1 MLAHVC
7 IKRFPLISEVTVR
20 GTHVHCVFYH
30 VSGITLMSGPRF
42 FRHVILSHWKKKK
55 LSKQWQCSQNTVC
68 YGEIMCWTWM
78 FWEKFHSFWGRKI
91 VFKGTGKCD
100 YCENF
105 WLTLKWKQKHIFYV
119 SQICD
124 TFCMLYM
131 SQRYL
136 FDIWGCVY
144 SMNLVSAWTF
154 CKVYKIFVQ
163 WKCWVMLLQV
173 AVS

>member
-1 MLAHVC
+1 M
-7 IKRFPLISEVTVR
+7 ISEVTVR

-42 FRHVILSHWKKKK
+42 FRHVILSHWKKNNFQNNDNAVKIQCVMGGLCAEHGCFEKSFILFGGEK
-55 LSKQWQCSQNTVC
+55 LCLKVLENV
-68 YGEIMCWTWM
+68 I
-78 FWEKFHSFWGRKI
+78 I
-91 VFKGTGKCD
+91 VRI
-100 YCENF
+100 F

-136 FDIWGCVY
+136 FDIWGCVFL
-144 SMNLVSAWTF
+144 MNLVSAWTF
-154 CKVYKIFVQ
+154 FKVYKIFVQ

>member
-1 MLAHVC
+1 MCTVC
-7 IKRFPLISEVTVR
+7 FTMYR
-20 GTHVHCVFYH
+20 
-30 VSGITLMSGPRF
+30 GITLMSGPRF
-42 FRHVILSHWKKKK
+42 LDMLFWVIEKKITFKTMTMQ
-55 LSKQWQCSQNTVC
+55 SKYSVLWGDYVLNMDVLR
-68 YGEIMCWTWM
+68 
-78 FWEKFHSFWGRKI
+78 KVSFFLREKI

-136 FDIWGCVY
+136 FDIWGCVFL
-144 SMNLVSAWTF
+144 MNLVSAWTF